1 MIHKKFIAPI
11 FCAGLCL
18 AILLGFPPVNAAS
31 STEIRDQ
38 IDALE
43 QEQSSLLEQMEKL
56 ELQLSENAEQLQQ
69 IVFQKQT
76 IDQQINLLH
85 AQLDNANEQIG
96 AYAVLIAD
104 KQLELEKA
112 EENLAE
118 LNLAYKER
126 IRAMEEAGELSYWT
140 VLFESRSM
148 IDFLDRLN
156 MIQEIA
162 RSDSRR
168 LEQIRAAAREVS
180 QAQSELEKEKAAV
193 EQVRAELEASQVLLQ
208 EKASQSEELVLQL
221 LAKGEEYEAL
231 LDQAEQEDEKLMQQ
245 ISKLEDDFDDA
256 VYQEWL
262 ATYVPP
268 TTAPEKKEEYPTV
281 SDSGWLT
288 PVSGY
293 RLTSPFG
300 MRLHPIL
307 GIYRMHSGVD
317 MACPEGTP
325 IYATRGGKVTIA
337 KYSSSAGNY
346 VQINHGDGYA
356 SVYMHMTE
364 YVVKAGDYVAQGQ
377 LIGYVGNTGLS
388 KGNHLHFGISYNGEY
403 VNPMEFIG

>member
-1 MIHKKFIAPI
+1 MLHKKSLILIACAVACI
-11 FCAGLCL
+11 GLSFCFTPAK
-18 AILLGFPPVNAAS
+18 AAS
-31 STEIRDQ
+31 SSEIRDQ
-38 IDALE
+38 INALE
-43 QEQSSLLEQMEKL
+43 QQQADLADKMADLEKQMSENLEQI
-56 ELQLSENAEQLQQ
+56 QQ
-69 IVFQKQT
+69 IVAQKQ
-76 IDQQINLLH
+76 ILDQQINLLH
-85 AQLDNANEQIG
+85 QQIDVANEQIS

-104 KQLELEKA
+104 KQIELEKA
-112 EENLAE
+112 EQNHNE
-118 LNLAYKER
+118 LKLAYKDR
-126 IRAMEEAGELSYWT
+126 IRAMEEAGDLSYWKI
-140 VLFESRSM
+140 LFESRS
-148 IDFLDRLN
+148 ITDFLDRVN

-162 RSDSRR
+162 RSDRNR
-168 LEQIRAAAREVS
+168 LNQIRAAAQEVA
-180 QAQSELEKEKAAV
+180 QAKADLNA
-193 EQVRAELEASQVLLQ
+193 EMTAIETVRTDLEASQLRLQ
-208 EKASQSEELVLQL
+208 AKSDQSEELVSQL
-221 LAKGEEYEAL
+221 LAKGEEYETL
-231 LDQAEQEDEKLMQQ
+231 LEQAEQDDEKLMQE
-245 ISKLEDDFDDA
+245 IAKLEDDFDDA

-268 TTAPEKKEEYPTV
+268 TTAPEDYPSV
-281 SDSGWLT
+281 GDSGWLT

-300 MRLHPIL
+300 MRPHPIL
-307 GIYRMHSGVD
+307 GYERMHSGVD

-364 YVVKAGDYVAQGQ
+364 YVVKYGDYVAQGQ

-403 VNPMEFIG
+403 VNPMQFIG

>member
-1 MIHKKFIAPI
+1 MIHNKFLLAI
-11 FCAGLCL
+11 FCGVLCL
-18 AILLGFPPVNAAS
+18 ALLLSFTPANAAS
-31 STEIRDQ
+31 SSEIRDQ

-43 QEQSSLLEQMEKL
+43 QEQDALAQQMEKL
-56 ELQLSENAEQLQQ
+56 EAQLTENAEQLQQ
-69 IVFQKQT
+69 MVAEKQT

-85 AQLDNANEQIG
+85 ALIINANEQIA

-112 EENLAE
+112 EQNLAQ
-118 LNLAYKER
+118 LNLSYKER

-140 VLFESRSM
+140 ILFESRS
-148 IDFLDRLN
+148 ITDFLDRLN

-162 RSDSRR
+162 RSDRRR
-168 LEQIRAAAREVS
+168 LEQIRAAAQEVTL
-180 QAQSELEKEKAAV
+180 AQKELEAEQAAL
-193 EQVRAELEASQVLLQ
+193 EDARAELQETQLLLQ
-208 EKASQSEELVLQL
+208 EKSQHSQELVLQL
-221 LAKGEEYEAL
+221 LAKGEEYETL
-231 LDQAEQEDEKLMQQ
+231 LEQAEQEDEKLMQE
-245 ISKLEDDFDDA
+245 IAKLEDDFDDA

-268 TTAPEKKEEYPTV
+268 TTAPEVEYPAV
-281 SDSGWLT
+281 CDSGWLT
-288 PVSGY
+288 PVSNY

-364 YVVKAGDYVAQGQ
+364 YVVSAGDYVAQGQ

-388 KGNHLHFGISYNGEY
+388 KGDHLHFGISYNGEY

>member
-1 MIHKKFIAPI
+1 MIHNKFLLPI
-11 FCAGLCL
+11 LCGAL
-18 AILLGFPPVNAAS
+18 CFALLLGFTSANAAS
-31 STEIRDQ
+31 SSEIRDQ
-38 IDALE
+38 IHALE
-43 QEQSSLLEQMEKL
+43 QEQDALAQQMEKL
-56 ELQLSENAEQLQQ
+56 EAQLTENAEQLQQ
-69 IVFQKQT
+69 MVAERQT

-85 AQLDNANEQIG
+85 ALIINANEQISV
-96 AYAVLIAD
+96 YAVLIAD

-112 EENLAE
+112 EQNLAQ
-118 LNLAYKER
+118 LNLSYKER

-140 VLFESRSM
+140 ILFESRS
-148 IDFLDRLN
+148 ITDFLDRLN

-162 RSDSRR
+162 RSDRRR
-168 LEQIRAAAREVS
+168 LEQIRAAAREVTL
-180 QAQSELEKEKAAV
+180 AQKELEA
-193 EQVRAELEASQVLLQ
+193 EQSALEDARAELEGTQLLLQ
-208 EKASQSEELVLQL
+208 EKSQHSQELVLQL
-221 LAKGEEYEAL
+221 LAKGEEYETL
-231 LDQAEQEDEKLMQQ
+231 LEEAEQEDEKLMQE
-245 ISKLEDDFDDA
+245 IAMLEDDFDDA

-268 TTAPEKKEEYPTV
+268 TTAPEVEYPAV
-281 SDSGWLT
+281 GDSGWLT
-288 PVSGY
+288 PVSDY
-293 RLTSPFG
+293 RLSSPFG

-307 GIYRMHSGVD
+307 GVYRMHSGVD

-364 YVVKAGDYVAQGQ
+364 YVVSVGDYVAQGQ